1 MIDAI
6 RQRRLLFRLVLSVGL
21 VGLLMWRVRI
31 GEALETFAEANYLYV
46 LPALPIYSLSKLVDA
61 ARWRLMI
68 SPIGNAPVSGLFGV
82 LLTANMTNN
91 IVPVRVGDVLRV
103 QVPAQRYGLPRAGLT
118 ATVFVT
124 ETLLDG
130 VAFVG
135 LALVGVFLLDV
146 SNIPINLVWALV
158 AAVAVSLLLALLLAS
173 LRLGEGWQD
182 RGWMRVLAPRVREVL
197 GGLVPPFIA
206 GLTALRDPGLAARAM
221 VLTLVAWL
229 LETVMFWLFGLAFGL
244 DLSFNAYLVIMI
256 TANMIVSMPVAPSNI
271 GPYELA
277 TQEVVA
283 ALGVARPLAGG
294 YVIATHLL
302 NIIWVG
308 FSGLV
313 AMWMLNLSFEDVFSL
328 RQPSASAD
336 NSDEGSVS

>member
-1 MIDAI
+1 
-6 RQRRLLFRLVLSVGL
+6 
-21 VGLLMWRVRI
+21 
-31 GEALETFAEANYLYV
+31 
-46 LPALPIYSLSKLVDA
+46 
-61 ARWRLMI
+61 
-68 SPIGNAPVSGLFGV
+68 
-82 LLTANMTNN
+82 MTNN
-91 IVPVRVGDVLRV
+91 VFPVRVGDVLRV

-135 LALVGVFLLDV
+135 LALVGVFLLDI
-146 SNIPINLVWALV
+146 SNLPVNLVWALV
-158 AAVAVSLLLALLLAS
+158 AAVAVGLLLALLLAS

-197 GGLVPPFIA
+197 GNLVPPFIA
-206 GLTALRDPGLAARAM
+206 GLTALRDPRLAARAM
-221 VLTLVAWL
+221 GLTLVAWL

-271 GPYELA
+271 GPYELVLA
-277 TQEVVA
+277 EVVA
-283 ALGVARPLAGG
+283 ALGVARPLAGAYAIG
-294 YVIATHLL
+294 THLL
-302 NIIWVG
+302 NIFWVG

-313 AMWMLNLSFEDVFSL
+313 AMWMLRLSFEDVFSL
-328 RQPSASAD
+328 RQPAPQPEASGESSAS
-336 NSDEGSVS
+336 